1 MSQNFLIIKRK
12 FGRSW
17 HKDLKKTIQY
27 SKEHARYLHK
37 QKKDKT
43 FVVISQT
50 LILFGILGVWEGLGQ
65 LGVINTFITS
75 SPSRIFNTFLSLL
88 ESGDLWFHLGI
99 TLFETVVGFL
109 IATVVGT
116 IIAILLWWSERL
128 RKILDPYIVVL
139 NSLPKIALGP
149 LIIIWVGAGIQSIIT
164 ICVLVLI
171 IITVISMLNAFCE
184 CDKDKIL
191 LLKSMGA
198 NKWQILCKLV
208 LPSSLPQ
215 FVSVLKINVG
225 MSWVGSIIGEY
236 LVSSAGLGYLIVYG
250 SQVFQ
255 LDLVMCSIA
264 ILCILATVM
273 YYAVWLIEKLV
284 LKSRKD

>member
-1 MSQNFLIIKRK
+1 MN
-12 FGRSW
+12 
-17 HKDLKKTIQY
+17 Y
-27 SKEHARYLHK
+27 SKEHAQFLQK
-37 QKKDKT
+37 LKKDKIWIVSFQV
-43 FVVISQT
+43 FVLV
-50 LILFGILGVWEGLGQ
+50 FILGLWETLGQ

-75 SPSRIFNTFLSLL
+75 SPSRIFNAFISLVN
-88 ESGDLWFHLGI
+88 SGDILYHMGI
-99 TLFETVVGFL
+99 TLYETLFGFVV
-109 IATVVGT
+109 ATILGT
-116 IIAILLWWSERL
+116 LIAILLWTSEKT

-171 IITVISMLNAFCE
+171 IITVISMLNAFLE

-191 LLKSMGA
+191 LMQSMGA
-198 NKWQILCKLV
+198 NKWQILFKLV

-215 FVSVLKINVG
+215 FVSILKINVG

-255 LDLVMCSIA
+255 LDLVMCSIT
-264 ILCILATVM
+264 ILCILATIM
-273 YYAVWLIEKLV
+273 YYAVALIERKI
-284 LKSRKD
+284 LKSHKN